1 MTMISL
7 YQELASLD
15 GHSPADFVALRRRLI
30 DGVVRPDGVPSEHL
44 CELQQGIEHAMAV
57 CATPRN
63 RLRQLHVQLDERLE
77 TLAVLTQQLEWALG
91 EQGPEAG

>member
-63 RLRQLHVQLDERLE
+63 RLRQLHAQLDERLE
-77 TLAVLTQQLEWALG
+77 TLAVLTQLLQEAVD
-91 EQGPEAG
+91 EQGPEAC